1 MDKNVILERL
11 MRGEDAEAIAK
22 EFTDMLN
29 EANKEYAEKK
39 EEVQKKEE
47 LQGII
52 DLFIEWFNKYYE
64 VPFDSSMVTADDV
77 IEIIEGMEEM
87 ATAFT
92 NMKPLL
98 MKTST
103 TDPDKT
109 IENFLKNMKW

>member
-1 MDKNVILERL
+1 MIKNDILERL
-11 MRGEDAEAIAK
+11 MKGEDAEAIAK

-64 VPFDSSMVTADDV
+64 VPFDRSMVTADDV
-77 IEIIEGMEEM
+77 IEIIEGMEEA
-87 ATAFT
+87 ATALA
-92 NMKPLL
+92 NMKPFL
-98 MKTST
+98 MKTT
-103 TDPDKT
+103 TIDPDKT